1 MCIYTY
7 LYTVHF
13 DFWFICVFGQLI
25 PDSIAGLENL
35 EELNLSSNI
44 LETLP
49 ESIGLLLKLKTLDVS
64 SNKLTA
70 LPDSICHCR

>member
-1 MCIYTY
+1 MCV
-7 LYTVHF
+7 L
-13 DFWFICVFGQLI
+13 GQLI

>member
-1 MCIYTY
+1 M
-7 LYTVHF
+7 V
-13 DFWFICVFGQLI
+13 

>member
-1 MCIYTY
+1 MVACAR
-7 LYTVHF
+7 
-13 DFWFICVFGQLI
+13 GQVV

-35 EELNLSSNI
+35 EELYLSANL

-49 ESIGLLLKLKTLDVS
+49 ESIGLLLNLKVLDVS
-64 SNKLTA
+64 TNKLTA